1 MTRRVAG
8 RAAAAGAIAAIA
20 LTIVR
25 PSAASPAPGQ
35 QPTFLSRLE
44 AVRVDVSVTR
54 RGVPVTGL
62 TAADFEI
69 LDNGVRQDVQ
79 LMPADAVPI
88 DLVMALDVSGSVTGE
103 RLARLRDASQAALGT
118 LGRDDRAAL
127 LTFNHRVAVR
137 TPLTADFASIG
148 AALVEEPEPGQTSMI
163 DAAYAALV
171 HADAGRGRGL
181 AIVLSDGVDTMSWLT
196 AASVMDTARHADA
209 VLYGVSADA
218 APARVL
224 DDLAQASGGDLIRLQ
239 SAAQLSSALRR
250 IVETFRQRY
259 LLSYVPR
266 GVARGGWHTLTVR
279 ARGSGLAVKSRAGY
293 FGS

>member
-1 MTRRVAG
+1 MRPQAAG
-8 RAAAAGAIAAIA
+8 SAAAAGAMAAIA
-20 LTIVR
+20 LAIAHPSAA
-25 PSAASPAPGQ
+25 PSAASQ
-35 QPTFLSRLE
+35 QATFSSRLE

-54 RGVPVTGL
+54 RGVPVSGL

-69 LDNGVRQDVQ
+69 LDNGVRQEVQ
-79 LMPADAVPI
+79 LVAADAVPI

-103 RLARLRDASQAALGT
+103 RLEHLLDASEAALGA

-137 TPLTADFASIG
+137 TPLTADLASIG
-148 AALVEEPEPGQTSMI
+148 MVLVEEPELGETSMI

-171 HADAGRGRGL
+171 HADAGRGRGM

-196 AASVMDTARHADA
+196 AASVIETATRADA

-224 DDLAQASGGDLIRLQ
+224 EDLADASGGDLIRLP
-239 SAAQLSSALRR
+239 SAAQLSDALRR

-266 GVARGGWHTLTVR
+266 GVPRAGWHTLTVR
-279 ARGSGLAVKSRAGY
+279 ARGSGLAVKARAGY